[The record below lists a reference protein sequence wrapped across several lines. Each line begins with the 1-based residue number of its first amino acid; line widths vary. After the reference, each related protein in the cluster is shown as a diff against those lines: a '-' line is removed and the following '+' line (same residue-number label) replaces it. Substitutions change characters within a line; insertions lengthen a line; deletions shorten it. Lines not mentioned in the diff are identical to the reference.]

1 MKAFRKLLT
10 RAAVLSVGCALGVPA
25 AAAAAASP
33 NQPVT
38 VTRPAIQL
46 GVDVDLYAW
55 AGLNYDQASAAE
67 VAYIKALH
75 ANSVMVSFPFFVA
88 SRKST
93 TIYTKPSTP
102 TPADLAQFAQV
113 AENAGIY
120 VTLRPLMSLI
130 LP

>member
-10 RAAVLSVGCALGVPA
+10 RAAVLSVGCALGLQAAAAV

-33 NQPVT
+33 DQPVA

-55 AGLNYDQASAAE
+55 AGLNYSQASAAE

-88 SRKST
+88 SRKSST
-93 TIYTKPSTP
+93 VYSTVRTPSP
-102 TPADLAQFAQV
+102 
-113 AENAGIY
+113 
-120 VTLRPLMSLI
+120 
-130 LP
+130 